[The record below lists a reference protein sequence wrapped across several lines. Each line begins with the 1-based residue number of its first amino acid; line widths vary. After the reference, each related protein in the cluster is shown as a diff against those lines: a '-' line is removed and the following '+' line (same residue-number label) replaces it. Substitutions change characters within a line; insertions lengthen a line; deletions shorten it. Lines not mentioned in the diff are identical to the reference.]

1 MCPRDEQI
9 HVKPKLIACFV
20 LCVAGQV
27 APLSC
32 VPPPPPR
39 GTPRWQGEEKRGRI
53 NCTAAIRLGG
63 VVTLGTMGGVKG
75 TDRER
80 TRAQGLFDL
89 IGLGGDFDSLLI
101 AFICA
106 EVMSFADAL

>member
-1 MCPRDEQI
+1 
-9 HVKPKLIACFV
+9 
-20 LCVAGQV
+20 
-27 APLSC
+27 
-32 VPPPPPR
+32 
-39 GTPRWQGEEKRGRI
+39 
-53 NCTAAIRLGG
+53 
-63 VVTLGTMGGVKG
+63 MGGVKG

-106 EVMSFADAL
+106 EVMSFADALG